1 LSEAGGRRRA
11 AGGGGPMQTS
21 GMRARVAPSPS
32 AAARCRRASPHVGR
46 VGRVGMGTTPS
57 KAQGFGDAR
66 PPSATPGGLR
76 LFLDSARVEDHRVWM
91 PTGIFHGVTMSP
103 HRLEEANVACSVANL
118 RDMVS
123 KCIDMGAQEVHVPTW
138 GLDYEVMQEVGMRLT
153 QGEMYREKVVVKV
166 PVTIEGVRAAGWLTD
181 QGVRV
186 ALVSVYSA
194 HQAVTCVAAGAE
206 YCVTC
211 ATSENALTAALI
223 SDLAFSNQDIS
234 AQMDSLTAH
243 AGRETVEEMSTIMN
257 ALDSS
262 CRVMVASI
270 RGVGDIAF
278 LSARGVNTFAL
289 KPEVCE
295 MLFSDSLTS
304 EAALKFQFAC
314 ADQGA
319 ISNLEEIM

>member
-1 LSEAGGRRRA
+1 
-11 AGGGGPMQTS
+11 MQAF
-21 GMRARVAPSPS
+21 GMSARVAPSPVG
-32 AAARCRRASPHVGR
+32 AAGQRRSPPRAVRGRIVAAQAR
-46 VGRVGMGTTPS
+46 
-57 KAQGFGDAR
+57 AQGFGDSHAS
-66 PPSATPGGLR
+66 PTHPGGLR

-91 PTGIFHGVTMSP
+91 PTQIFHGVTMSP
-103 HRLEEANVACSVANL
+103 HRLEEANVACSVTNL
-118 RDMVS
+118 RDMVK
-123 KCIDMGAQEVHVPTW
+123 KCVDMGAQEVHVPTW
-138 GLDYEVMQEVGMRLT
+138 GLDYQVMQEVGMRLT
-153 QGEMYREKVVVKV
+153 EGDMYRERVVVKV
-166 PVTIEGVRAAGWLTD
+166 PVTIEGVRAASWLTD

-211 ATSENALTAALI
+211 ATSENALTAALL

-243 AGRETVEEMSTIMN
+243 AGREVVEEMSTIVN

-262 CRVMVASI
+262 CRVMVASC
-270 RGVGDIAF
+270 RGVGDIAY

-289 KPEVCE
+289 KPDVCE
-295 MLFSDSLTS
+295 MLFSDPLTS

-314 ADQGA
+314 SKQGA
-319 ISNLEEIM
+319 VSALGEIM